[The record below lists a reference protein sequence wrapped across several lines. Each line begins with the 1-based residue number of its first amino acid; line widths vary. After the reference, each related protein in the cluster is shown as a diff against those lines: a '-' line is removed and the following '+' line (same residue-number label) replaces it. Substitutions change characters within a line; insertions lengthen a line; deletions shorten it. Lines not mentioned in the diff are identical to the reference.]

1 MTATFTTVG
10 SAGLFY
16 PLPPCR
22 VLDTRNQAGPLGA
35 PPLQPNASR
44 SFDVAGVCGIP
55 TDAAAI
61 SANLTVTTVGAQGEL
76 VVFPADVLRP
86 NSSAI
91 SFRAGR
97 TRANN
102 AIVSLSNAI
111 TTFSVF
117 NNSAATVDFIV
128 DVNGFFR

>member
-1 MTATFTTVG
+1 MQPAATRT
-10 SAGLFY
+10 
-16 PLPPCR
+16 
-22 VLDTRNQAGPLGA
+22 
-35 PPLQPNASR
+35 
-44 SFDVAGVCGIP
+44 FDVGTSPCGIP
-55 TDAAAI
+55 ADAAAI
-61 SANLTVTTVGAQGEL
+61 SANLTVTNVGAQGEL
-76 VVFPADVLRP
+76 VVFPAGLVRP
-86 NSSAI
+86 PTSAV

-102 AIVSLSNAI
+102 AIVSLSQST